1 METRV
6 ISGNEAIAQGVRLSR
21 VEVIPIYPI
30 TPQTTIAE
38 YLASLV
44 ANGELE
50 AEVILIDGE
59 HSAMSACYG
68 AELIGAR
75 AFTATCSH
83 GLAYMHEP
91 IAQVTAYRLP
101 ILMAVTNR
109 RLGSLHS
116 SQPDYTDT
124 MPEKDSGWMQFYL
137 ESNQEALDMVI
148 QAYRIAE
155 DNRVILP
162 TMICIDG
169 FYLSY
174 SNEPVEIPNQKDVD
188 EFLPSYKAEHII
200 MDPNVRFETPLL
212 TIPAELI
219 PTYERLYCDAMERAK
234 KVIVEVDKEFE
245 AKFGRSY
252 GGLIEQYR
260 CENAEAVIITMG
272 SMTTAARRAIDK
284 LRKDSKKIGLI
295 KVRSFRPFPTE
306 EIIKIAESVD
316 SIGVVDRA
324 VSRGVGGGGGPLFV
338 DVKAAIYNINDRP
351 VILNFITG
359 LFGKDLRIED
369 FENIANKTLKA
380 AKDGKAEVIV
390 DFMEDLDLV
399 RKYCPPPN
407 PTICMPEAV
416 FCSGLSGCVGCGLTL
431 SLRHTLEV
439 LGKNT
444 VMAVPSS
451 CAAAIIAG
459 APFTSPIGVP
469 HVIANMPSPGGVIS
483 GMRRGLRIKKRS
495 EVNVIGFC
503 GDGATVDIG
512 FTSLSGAAER
522 GESVIWLCYDNEAYM
537 NTGIQQSGST
547 PIGAWTTTSPV
558 GSIVRGKK
566 TGRKNIPLIMALHG
580 VPYIATASLAYI
592 KDFRRKLKKASE
604 TTLKGKGM
612 AYIHVQTPCPPGWRF
627 PSEKTIEISR
637 LAVLTG
643 AWPLYEIEDGNLK
656 INTMP
661 RSLKPIYE
669 YLKLQ
674 GRFRHLKKD
683 EINMIQNIVN
693 KNWKE
698 LLRLEQTY
706 PKKMVYSSE

>member
-21 VEVIPIYPI
+21 VEVITIYPI

-252 GGLIEQYR
+252 GGL
-260 CENAEAVIITMG
+260 
-272 SMTTAARRAIDK
+272 
-284 LRKDSKKIGLI
+284 RK
-295 KVRSFRPFPTE
+295 
-306 EIIKIAESVD
+306 
-316 SIGVVDRA
+316 
-324 VSRGVGGGGGPLFV
+324 
-338 DVKAAIYNINDRP
+338 
-351 VILNFITG
+351 
-359 LFGKDLRIED
+359 
-369 FENIANKTLKA
+369 
-380 AKDGKAEVIV
+380 
-390 DFMEDLDLV
+390 
-399 RKYCPPPN
+399 
-407 PTICMPEAV
+407 
-416 FCSGLSGCVGCGLTL
+416 
-431 SLRHTLEV
+431 
-439 LGKNT
+439 
-444 VMAVPSS
+444 
-451 CAAAIIAG
+451 
-459 APFTSPIGVP
+459 
-469 HVIANMPSPGGVIS
+469 
-483 GMRRGLRIKKRS
+483 
-495 EVNVIGFC
+495 
-503 GDGATVDIG
+503 
-512 FTSLSGAAER
+512 
-522 GESVIWLCYDNEAYM
+522 
-537 NTGIQQSGST
+537 
-547 PIGAWTTTSPV
+547 
-558 GSIVRGKK
+558 
-566 TGRKNIPLIMALHG
+566 
-580 VPYIATASLAYI
+580 
-592 KDFRRKLKKASE
+592 
-604 TTLKGKGM
+604 
-612 AYIHVQTPCPPGWRF
+612 
-627 PSEKTIEISR
+627 
-637 LAVLTG
+637 
-643 AWPLYEIEDGNLK
+643 
-656 INTMP
+656 
-661 RSLKPIYE
+661 
-669 YLKLQ
+669 
-674 GRFRHLKKD
+674 
-683 EINMIQNIVN
+683 
-693 KNWKE
+693 
-698 LLRLEQTY
+698 
-706 PKKMVYSSE
+706 